1 MRISRIV
8 IVVALQKYVSETP
21 LALLMREIG
30 STLARAHGASIDVVT
45 VEAPVHQLP
54 SAESLETKLEIYAA
68 PLTADGHQVKTYLL
82 QGRPSDVLPAFL
94 ATHEASLVLAGT
106 HSKRRTLELPLGNTA
121 KALTSSL
128 PAARLLLVRP
138 SDDDVA
144 RAQDLTIPG
153 APLAFIYV

>member
-1 MRISRIV
+1 MRISRLA

-21 LALLMREIG
+21 LALTLRELG

-54 SAESLETKLEIYAA
+54 SAESLTTKLELFAA
-68 PLTADGHQVKTYLL
+68 TLTADGHQVKTHLL
-82 QGRPSDVLPAFL
+82 QGRPSDVLPAYL
-94 ATHEASLVLAGT
+94 STHGADLVLAGT

-121 KALTSSL
+121 QALASSL
-128 PAARLLLVRP
+128 PNARLLLVRP